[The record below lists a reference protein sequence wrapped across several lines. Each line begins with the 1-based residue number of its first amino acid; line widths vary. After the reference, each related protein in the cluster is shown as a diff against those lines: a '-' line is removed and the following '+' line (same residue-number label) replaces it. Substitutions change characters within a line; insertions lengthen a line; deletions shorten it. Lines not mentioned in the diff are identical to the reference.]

1 MYLLIFVE
9 NKSKTYQILRTDEI
23 LNILLL
29 QVFNLENII
38 NFLWNMPEENR
49 MMFIEIKCFEKKLV
63 LPEKKIKEN

>member
-1 MYLLIFVE
+1 MYLLISEIFVE

-38 NFLWNMPEENR
+38 NFL
-49 MMFIEIKCFEKKLV
+49 
-63 LPEKKIKEN
+63 